1 MAQQDE
7 IATVIELEV
16 NGFRYLIKGI
26 MAIIKTTIKQLA
38 AFHNWKNESHSSGSH
53 SWSYIK
59 AWSKEVPQVIQIP
72 ENMPEDLWK
81 DFCKKNNIPYCDSI
95 PDLDLTD
102 RRKPVLFRSQ
112 DIVLIQQ
119 LIKPYV
125 DELNK
130 ELETEKGHYEE
141 LEDKLNTTIRTSSD
155 PEEIKKAKA
164 DLENVQC
171 AKAQLQRVIDKN
183 DEYTKNGNAMT
194 FFDYLQQG
202 KDTEFE
208 KNPSL
213 ALAKLNEGVQLSKD
227 YKLSEAMMLI
237 RDPSLIPAG
246 ETIYLTCTAA
256 ENGSELF
263 IKREFSVDENGLAV
277 SNASIYRDGELIGQF
292 NDKGL
297 TPSEYRETMH
307 SALKEAGVSEAEYD
321 QFNFRTDL
329 SSESRDAYE
338 KFRKDKSVN
347 EKVTMESQRKCTM
360 SLDDIKNMGED
371 VTPTAFAKAEEQY
384 CSYPEKA
391 EYVRPENKSEGAKR
405 FEKDLTADRVR
416 REEEYRA
423 NTIELKVETSR
434 LELVD
439 GKQSY
444 NIDGVGVVTGVE
456 QRKDAAGNFNIAIHG
471 DRNYVVIDEE
481 GKPKAYSGN
490 EIRAKMNSI
499 KQAEGQSQTQQKTM
513 AHHGR

>member
-1 MAQQDE
+1 M
-7 IATVIELEV
+7 
-16 NGFRYLIKGI
+16 
-26 MAIIKTTIKQLA
+26 
-38 AFHNWKNESHSSGSH
+38 
-53 SWSYIK
+53 
-59 AWSKEVPQVIQIP
+59 
-72 ENMPEDLWK
+72 
-81 DFCKKNNIPYCDSI
+81 
-95 PDLDLTD
+95 
-102 RRKPVLFRSQ
+102 
-112 DIVLIQQ
+112 
-119 LIKPYV
+119 
-125 DELNK
+125 
-130 ELETEKGHYEE
+130 
-141 LEDKLNTTIRTSSD
+141 
-155 PEEIKKAKA
+155 
-164 DLENVQC
+164 
-171 AKAQLQRVIDKN
+171 
-183 DEYTKNGNAMT
+183 
-194 FFDYLQQG
+194 
-202 KDTEFE
+202 
-208 KNPSL
+208 
-213 ALAKLNEGVQLSKD
+213 
-227 YKLSEAMMLI
+227 
-237 RDPSLIPAG
+237 
-246 ETIYLTCTAA
+246 
-256 ENGSELF
+256 
-263 IKREFSVDENGLAV
+263 AV

-307 SALKEAGVSEAEYD
+307 SALKEAGVSEAEYE

-329 SSESRDAYE
+329 SDDAHKAYAEYAESKE
-338 KFRKDKSVN
+338 KQA
-347 EKVTMESQRKCTM
+347 KVQQEANRKCAM
-360 SLDDIKNMGED
+360 SLDNIKNMGED
-371 VTPTAFAKAEEQY
+371 VSPTAFAKAEEKY
-384 CSYPEKA
+384 CSYPEKT
-391 EYVRPENKSEGAKR
+391 EYVRPENMTEGAKR